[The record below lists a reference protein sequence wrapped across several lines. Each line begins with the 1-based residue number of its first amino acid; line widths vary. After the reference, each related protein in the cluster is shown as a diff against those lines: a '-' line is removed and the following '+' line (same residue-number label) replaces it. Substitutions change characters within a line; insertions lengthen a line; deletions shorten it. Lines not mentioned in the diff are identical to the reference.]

1 MLFFFLSFLLAF
13 VFVCIAIAA
22 FFRVVEFLLRKAN
35 QRREWID
42 GSGR

>member
-1 MLFFFLSFLLAF
+1 MLFCFLSFLLA
-13 VFVCIAIAA
+13 FVCIAIAA